1 MTISPNQIINGRI
14 QSNENSKIL
23 LLEVRFSKV
32 LKINSQIQE
41 TVRAQKLNGNFDIIE
56 KEESYN
62 ENKLFKQY
70 QVPCILMCKND
81 ACFLKAYFS

>member
-1 MTISPNQIINGRI
+1 M
-14 QSNENSKIL
+14 
-23 LLEVRFSKV
+23 
-32 LKINSQIQE
+32 
-41 TVRAQKLNGNFDIIE
+41 RAQKLNGNFDIIE